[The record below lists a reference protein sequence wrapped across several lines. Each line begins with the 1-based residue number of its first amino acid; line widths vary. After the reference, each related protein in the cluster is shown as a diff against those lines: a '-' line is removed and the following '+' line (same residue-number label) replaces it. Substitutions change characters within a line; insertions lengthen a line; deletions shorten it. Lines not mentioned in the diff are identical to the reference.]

1 MSRFKIVPIS
11 GESVARIRETRID
24 DYGYEVIE
32 EVAKGRG
39 PCRISLQPFNPGTDR
54 RLLFSHSPF
63 TVDNPYN
70 QPGPVFINASDVEE
84 YSDIYRFPPAIKA
97 DPVSFPI
104 TLIGY
109 NNQQRMVCTEL
120 VGDRDIDE
128 LIGQLFSERPGI
140 VYLHARNAKAC
151 CYICTIER
159 A

>member
-1 MSRFKIVPIS
+1 MSKFKIVPVS
-11 GESVARIRETRID
+11 RESVARIRETRID
-24 DYGYEVIE
+24 DYGYEVME

-39 PCRISLQPFNPGTDR
+39 PCRISLQPFNPGTDK

-70 QPGPVFINASDVEE
+70 QPGPVFINAADVEE

-120 VGDRDIDE
+120 VGDRDVDE
-128 LIGQLFSERPGI
+128 LIGQLFSERPDI
-140 VYLHARNAKAC
+140 AYLHARNAKAC